1 MKSLRTL
8 LREADPVEREPALT
22 PGEIGRMRR
31 RVLDAGR
38 MARSGGWG
46 PRLAVATAVV
56 LVLALAGATGKQW
69 RPDLQPARAPQP
81 GHVDPIRDDVAAMPA
96 IDARRQ
102 LQFAT
107 PGGTR
112 VVWVFDS
119 TFDER

>member
-22 PGEIGRMRR
+22 PDEIGRMRR
-31 RVLDAGR
+31 RVFDAGPPV
-38 MARSGGWG
+38 RSGAWG
-46 PRLAVATAVV
+46 PHLAVATVV
-56 LVLALAGATGKQW
+56 MLALAVGATSKQW
-69 RPDLQPARAPQP
+69 RPDLWPARAPQP
-81 GHVDPIRDDVAAMPA
+81 GHVDPIRDDGVATPTT
-96 IDARRQ
+96 DARRQ